1 MTRRRTS
8 RRVVLSVV
16 AGAALL
22 AVVLTLTDALG
33 ITSAPPDPAA
43 AALVDKPAPPLSG
56 SSIDAKSSTLDL
68 RSMRGHV
75 VLVTVWATWCAPCR
89 DELPLLARTRQ
100 RLAPQ
105 GLQVLG
111 VLTRDQPASGRQL
124 IKELHAAPFPSVD
137 DPDGSLAV
145 SWGVTGVPE
154 TFVVD
159 RTGRI
164 RARCFG
170 ALTKEFVHRYVEPL
184 VSA

>member
-1 MTRRRTS
+1 MTRRRTR
-8 RRVVLSVV
+8 RRVVLSAV

-43 AALVDKPAPPLSG
+43 AALVDKQAPPLRG
-56 SSIDAKSSTLDL
+56 PSIGADGGNLDL
-68 RSMRGHV
+68 ASLRGHV
-75 VLVTVWATWCAPCR
+75 VLVTVWATWCTPCR
-89 DELPLLARTRQ
+89 DELPLLASTRQ
-100 RLAPQ
+100 QLAPQ
-105 GLQVLG
+105 GLAVLG
-111 VLTRDQPASGRQL
+111 VLTRDQPASGRKL
-124 IKELHAAPFPSVD
+124 IEALHAGPFPSVD

-170 ALTKEFVHRYVEPL
+170 ALTQAFVHRYVEPL
-184 VSA
+184 VTA